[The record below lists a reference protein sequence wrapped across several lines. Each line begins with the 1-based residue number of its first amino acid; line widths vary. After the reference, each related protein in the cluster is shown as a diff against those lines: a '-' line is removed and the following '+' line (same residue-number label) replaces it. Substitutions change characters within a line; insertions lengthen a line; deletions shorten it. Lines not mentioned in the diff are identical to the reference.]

1 MWCSEC
7 VCARTA
13 CASLPVLV
21 AHCEDFLHPVI
32 HGFGE
37 PAELLAFLLPA
48 VTRTKN
54 TVSLTGNIF
63 QSHLTPQLFYADLHF
78 QQVQVCRFGLYR
90 GEDHHT
96 HRLVLLRF
104 SLPRLPVLCRHTAH
118 FKTRSKQNL
127 PFDRRG
133 ATTNLLIPVGEES
146 LENFTAGDNGMPA
159 HPGHPALQPLHAHLD
174 KLFLKSSWNGREKKK
189 KEEVVSAVYL
199 YLHSAFVMTDT

>member
-1 MWCSEC
+1 MNLPRELTKYERHRSKQSSRNSNYGTGGEGLGCVWCSEC

-48 VTRTKN
+48 VTTTKN

-118 FKTRSKQNL
+118 FKTR
-127 PFDRRG
+127 
-133 ATTNLLIPVGEES
+133 
-146 LENFTAGDNGMPA
+146 
-159 HPGHPALQPLHAHLD
+159 
-174 KLFLKSSWNGREKKK
+174 
-189 KEEVVSAVYL
+189 
-199 YLHSAFVMTDT
+199 